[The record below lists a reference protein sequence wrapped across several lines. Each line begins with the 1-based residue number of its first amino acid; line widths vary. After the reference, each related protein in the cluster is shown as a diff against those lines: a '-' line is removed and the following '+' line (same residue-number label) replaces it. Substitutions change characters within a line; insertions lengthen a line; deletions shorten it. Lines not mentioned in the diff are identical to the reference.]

1 MNWNLLLLH
10 GSGKY
15 IQVIF
20 QQMALSSGTKHS
32 YCCLSGSIQR
42 YGFQQL
48 DHQIWEEK
56 EYFLCNSNRCKAD
69 VLNQKKYAIW
79 KNYQVLQE
87 IKAYDPC
94 DIYNTD

>member
-1 MNWNLLLLH
+1 
-10 GSGKY
+10 
-15 IQVIF
+15 
-20 QQMALSSGTKHS
+20 
-32 YCCLSGSIQR
+32 
-42 YGFQQL
+42 
-48 DHQIWEEK
+48 
-56 EYFLCNSNRCKAD
+56 